1 MQTWRRKLIFTF
13 LVLGFIVAWLYLG
26 FAVFTSQRDDTHFQ
40 PLVEQENILA
50 AIDFTKPTPT
60 PLNSGP
66 TPENLK
72 QTAWIPDW
80 DMANG
85 IASLQQAI
93 TKFDSI
99 SPVWYYLTPEGGVK
113 RNQTRYTQIRDL
125 AKANGIKL
133 IPSIADFE
141 ADNMHKILASEEA
154 LQTHVDY
161 LISEIE
167 TYGYDGID
175 LDYESIY
182 LNDQPAYIELVRRM
196 YEYLNGKNKTLT
208 IAVMPKWSD
217 LDIYNSLRQT
227 RLVQDWT
234 ELIPIVHE
242 LRIMSYNYT
251 DYRASYPGP
260 VAPLDWMEGVLRYAK
275 SKGVMNK
282 IMLGA
287 SMYGY
292 DGWSETP
299 NVNSPYIGMLSN
311 RDAGKGMADAVT
323 YEQAM
328 QRKQYA
334 ISDTLDQGSGEKL
347 MKYRFEDKEYV
358 VFYQDRTSNALRKQL
373 AQQYGIFGIAYW
385 RMGDEDIGSY

>member
-1 MQTWRRKLIFTF
+1 MKTWRRKVIITIFVIG
-13 LVLGFIVAWLYLG
+13 LLFIWLYLG
-26 FAVFTSQRDDTHFQ
+26 FAVFSNRTGESIFQ
-40 PLVEQENILA
+40 PLVKETILDNV
-50 AIDFTKPTPT
+50 DFALPTPS
-60 PLNSGP
+60 PLNSDP
-66 TPENLK
+66 SAALIE

-85 IASLQQAI
+85 IASLQQ
-93 TKFDSI
+93 TPGKFDSI
-99 SPVWYYLTPEGGVK
+99 SPVWYYLNAEGGVT
-113 RNQTRYTQIRDL
+113 RNQTKYTEIKSL

-141 ADNMHKILASEEA
+141 ADNMHKILESETT

-161 LISEIE
+161 LIYEIE

-182 LNDQPAYIELVRRM
+182 LNDQPMYLELVRRM
-196 YEYLNGKNKTLT
+196 YEYLDDKGKKLT
-208 IAVMPKWSD
+208 VAVMPKWSD
-217 LDIYNSLRQT
+217 LDIYPSLRQT
-227 RLVQDWT
+227 RLVQDWS
-234 ELIPIVHE
+234 ELLPIVHE
-242 LRIMSYNYT
+242 LRIMTYNFT

-260 VAPLDWMEGVLRYAK
+260 VAPLDWMEGVLRYAR
-275 SKGVMNK
+275 SKGAMNK

-292 DGWSETP
+292 DGWSEDP
-299 NVNSPYIGMLSN
+299 HVNSTYIGMLSN

-328 QRKQYA
+328 KRKQYA
-334 ISDTLDQGSGEKL
+334 ISDILDPGSSEKL
-347 MKYRFEDKEYV
+347 MRYRYEGKEYV

-373 AQQYGIFGIAYW
+373 AQQYGAYGLAYW
-385 RMGDEDIGSY
+385 RMGDEDVGSY